1 MSDKAHQPELDE
13 AGVYLFAPAAEP
25 TTSAPPRARMV
36 IFKEPCLMNI
46 QAKLLCAVAVA
57 GFAMLAATPSAQALN
72 TLECSVKYHVAKI
85 AGTLNGQKWPDYRK
99 AQCSADATAAPAAA
113 PAAPKETEAQPKE
126 AAPTPSPTLSAGP
139 AVSPTAVDA
148 ATPPVDSKGPQDPSP
163 AAIAPPANPTSTADV
178 VKAAP
183 TATGC
188 ALKYMAAEVAGK
200 LKGRKW
206 KEFRQEECGESTTQ
220 AVFPSM
226 VAPKYSGTAPDKAR
240 TLTCADQFNANK
252 VTNANGG
259 LKWIEKSGGYY
270 GECVS
275 RLKG

>member
-1 MSDKAHQPELDE
+1 
-13 AGVYLFAPAAEP
+13 
-25 TTSAPPRARMV
+25 MV

-46 QAKLLCAVAVA
+46 QAKLLCAVAAA
-57 GFAMLAATPSAQALN
+57 GFAMLAATSSALALN

-85 AGTLNGQKWPDYRK
+85 AGKLNGQKWNDFRQ
-99 AQCSADATAAPAAA
+99 AQCSADATVAPAAEPAA
-113 PAAPKETEAQPKE
+113 PAAPKEAEAQPKE
-126 AAPTPSPTLSAGP
+126 AAPSPTPSAGP
-139 AVSPTAVDA
+139 AVTSVDA
-148 ATPPVDSKGPQDPSP
+148 GTPPVDSKGPQDPSP
-163 AAIAPPANPTSTADV
+163 PAIASPANSTSTADV

-188 ALKYMAAEVAGK
+188 ALKFMAAEVAGK

-206 KEFRQEECGESTTQ
+206 KEFREEECGESTTQ

-252 VTNANGG
+252 ATNANGG